1 MQEIFQRIDTK
12 TDVTNSATST
22 QTEIVAVHTPK
33 DDLKLNF
40 PYHRSTTLHRPSSL
54 ALNVDTNIQLSN
66 CVPSDSSKK
75 TTTLEEAPS
84 DLLSSTSDKTAV
96 KK

>member
-1 MQEIFQRIDTK
+1 MQEIFQRINTK

-22 QTEIVAVHTPK
+22 QTEIIAVHTPK
-33 DDLKLNF
+33 DDSKLQF

-66 CVPSDSSKK
+66 CVPSDSSKR

>member
-1 MQEIFQRIDTK
+1 MQEIFQRINTK
-12 TDVTNSATST
+12 TDVANSATST

-33 DDLKLNF
+33 DDSKSQF
-40 PYHRSTTLHRPSSL
+40 PYHKSTALHRPSSL
-54 ALNVDTNIQLSN
+54 ALNVDANIQLSN

-84 DLLSSTSDKTAV
+84 ALTSTSDKTAV